1 MPDTEEI
8 ARDSVVPP
16 DVRRQAVNWLVELQS
31 DIVTDETRDQWQKW
45 RMSHPDHEYAWQQ
58 VEVFSRKLRGL
69 PSPLAHAALTP
80 PHSSSRRRAIKA
92 LTVLIFLGSGTWVAG
107 EGRLWCWWPEDYC
120 TGIGEHRAVTL
131 SDGTGIELNSGSA
144 ITVNF
149 DDTRRLI
156 RLMNGEIMVT
166 TAPDPR
172 LANGIGAARPLL
184 IETAQGILR
193 AIGTRFTVRQF
204 DVSQQG
210 KSSVAVF
217 EGAVEIQPITGRLR
231 QLEVGQQA
239 AFTRDGV
246 IAVGMACEADTAWR
260 QGMIVARDM
269 PLIDFLAELGRHR
282 SGWLSCD
289 PAVAQLKVTGTY
301 PLADIGKILAILQ
314 KTLPIDVQ
322 LFTRYWIRV
331 GARQEDT

>member
-80 PHSSSRRRAIKA
+80 PHSSSRRRTIKA
-92 LTVLIFLGSGTWVAG
+92 LTVLIFLSGGTWMAG

-172 LANGIGAARPLL
+172 LANGTGAARPLL
-184 IETAQGILR
+184 IETAQGVLR

-217 EGAVEIQPITGRLR
+217 EGAVEIRPVTGRLQ
-231 QLEVGQQA
+231 QLEIGQQA
-239 AFTRDGV
+239 AFTREGV
-246 IAVGMACEADTAWR
+246 IAVGMAREADTAWR
-260 QGMIVARDM
+260 QGMIVAKDM

-331 GARQEDT
+331 GVRQEDT